1 MPYAGVFP
9 VFNLDFKINTL
20 PGGVATLASIK
31 DIETMSLSIDG
42 NVEEWTPM
50 DTEGWVRRLMTGKS
64 FTMGL
69 NGKRNIGDAGNDFVH
84 GLAFKTGVDCSTNA
98 EITFPDGAKLAFDC
112 VVNVT
117 ESGGGDSTNVGPLA
131 FELLSDGKPTYTPG
145 A

>member
-9 VFNLDFKINTL
+9 VFTLVFKINTL
-20 PGGVATLASIK
+20 PGGVATLTSIK

-145 A
+145 V